1 MTLYHFDGIIGTTK
15 GAGIPIKRKEGD
27 EMGTFT
33 QEELQAAVKVL
44 EIERSV
50 ATEAGDSQLADA
62 LGTAAA
68 YLKDI
73 AE

>member
-1 MTLYHFDGIIGTTK
+1 
-15 GAGIPIKRKEGD
+15 
-27 EMGTFT
+27 MGTFT

-50 ATEAGDSQLADA
+50 ATEVGDSQLADA